1 MLSIF
6 VSVFSSLLLRFFEKV
21 YGGPF
26 LGGFQKRWQNPI
38 ECLSLTLE
46 EVTHI
51 RSVLTKAELESLISH
66 SDLYNQV
73 AKSKVSC
80 LREKREKMKG
90 QQQYLEVKVRLRE

>member
-1 MLSIF
+1 MLYIF
-6 VSVFSSLLLRFFEKV
+6 VSVFSSWLLRFFKKV

-73 AKSKVSC
+73 AKSKVSW
-80 LREKREKMKG
+80 LREKREKRQDNKNT
-90 QQQYLEVKVRLRE
+90 LRLR